1 MVRDGQ
7 EISQIIPVKH
17 RDNPHFCQRN
27 AQACGSTEPLR
38 SGSSNCT
45 DVSDDWEGR
54 HEVQSG
60 FGGRRRFGRAG
71 FRIGRE
77 RSNRGKRSEAGIR
90 KIIVEMTEGFNS
102 HDGKAASRMYAQ
114 DARLVTVRGDVMN
127 GRAEIEKG
135 LNAIFATRA
144 KNATH
149 STKDVTIRMIKSDVA
164 FAYVINEL
172 SGLVTPDGQSLPA
185 HQELSLR
192 VFVRDGGIWQVAA
205 FHNTMIAPFAPPRR

>member
-1 MVRDGQ
+1 MRSVPALASAVVLTALVF
-7 EISQIIPVKH
+7 ISDVG
-17 RDNPHFCQRN
+17 
-27 AQACGSTEPLR
+27 AQTAESE
-38 SGSSNCT
+38 
-45 DVSDDWEGR
+45 
-54 HEVQSG
+54 
-60 FGGRRRFGRAG
+60 
-71 FRIGRE
+71 
-77 RSNRGKRSEAGIR
+77 SEAAIR

-102 HDGKAASRMYAQ
+102 HDGKAASRMYAA

-127 GRAEIEKG
+127 GRADIEKG

-149 STKDVTIRMIKSDVA
+149 STKDVTIRMIKPDVA
-164 FAYVINEL
+164 FAYVVNEL

-192 VFVRDGGIWQVAA
+192 VFVRDGGTWQVAA

>member
-1 MVRDGQ
+1 MRSIPALAGAVVGLTALIF
-7 EISQIIPVKH
+7 IS
-17 RDNPHFCQRN
+17 DAG
-27 AQACGSTEPLR
+27 AQTA
-38 SGSSNCT
+38 
-45 DVSDDWEGR
+45 EG
-54 HEVQSG
+54 E
-60 FGGRRRFGRAG
+60 
-71 FRIGRE
+71 
-77 RSNRGKRSEAGIR
+77 SEAAIR

-102 HDGKAASRMYAQ
+102 HDGKAASRMYAP

-135 LNAIFATRA
+135 LSAIFATRA

-149 STKDVTIRMIKSDVA
+149 STKDVTIRMIKPDVA
-164 FAYVINEL
+164 FAYVVNEL

-192 VFVRDGGIWQVAA
+192 VFVRDGGAWQVAA